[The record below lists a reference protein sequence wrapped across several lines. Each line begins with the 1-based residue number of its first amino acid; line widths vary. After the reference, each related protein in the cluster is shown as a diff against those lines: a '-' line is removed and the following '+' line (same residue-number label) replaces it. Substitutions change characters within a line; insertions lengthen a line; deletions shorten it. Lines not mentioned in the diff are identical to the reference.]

1 MEVDSIAFLHHS
13 IHMKAVQFMID
24 ERLLARVDRD
34 PEVQKVGRSAF
45 LRRAIEEYLRR
56 KRGREIAE
64 GYRREYGAKP
74 VTAAEHL
81 GPWEDQA
88 WPDE

>member
-1 MEVDSIAFLHHS
+1 MWCSSISLTN
-13 IHMKAVQFMID
+13 MKAVQFMID

-34 PEVQKVGRSAF
+34 PEVREVGRSAF

-56 KRGREIAE
+56 KRSREIADA
-64 GYRREYGAKP
+64 YRREYGETP
-74 VTAAEHL
+74 VSSAEDL
-81 GPWEDQA
+81 GPWEGQA